1 MELSVLDWITIA
13 VVLGSVLYCTLRG
26 FAKSII
32 GALKLV
38 GAFLLAKIFGPV
50 FGAGLAEN
58 VFGPKVYG
66 FIEGKIAAM
75 IGGISDSMNLSAL
88 FDAESND
95 FVALLNRF
103 GAGDKVAELEE
114 AYGQQLNA
122 TQASLTEMVKS
133 FASPWV
139 ERFSLA
145 VASILVFIVAFIV
158 LWFVA
163 KLLVALVEHF
173 NILGKINRILGA
185 VLGLVVGLA
194 LIGGVCY
201 LYSVIDGILAMS
213 DGGANFIDKIDSSVI
228 FSKIYYFVL
237 SIANK

>member
-1 MELSVLDWITIA
+1 MEFSVLDWITL
-13 VVLGSVLYCTLRG
+13 VVILGSVLYCTLRG

-38 GAFLLAKIFGPV
+38 GAFLLAKIFGPI

-58 VFGPKVYG
+58 VFGPKVYR
-66 FIEGKIAAM
+66 FIEEKIAGM
-75 IGGISDSMNLSAL
+75 IGGLSDSMNLSAL

-103 GAGDKVAELEE
+103 GAGEKVAELEE
-114 AYGQQLNA
+114 AYGQQLSA

-139 ERFSLA
+139 ERFSTA
-145 VASILVFIVAFIV
+145 VASILVFVVAFIG

-173 NILGKINRILGA
+173 AVLGKINRILGA

-194 LIGGVCY
+194 LIGGACY
-201 LYSVIDGILAMS
+201 LYSVIDGIMAMS
-213 DGGANFIDKIDSSVI
+213 GSGGNFMEKIDASVI

-237 SIANK
+237 SIASK